1 MPPLG
6 CHLSLMHSK
15 HDEGKSRDDNQ
26 CDLVM
31 NDDGVA
37 LGESSLFKYE
47 YFVYGS

>member
-1 MPPLG
+1 
-6 CHLSLMHSK
+6 MHSK

-47 YFVYGS
+47 YFVYES